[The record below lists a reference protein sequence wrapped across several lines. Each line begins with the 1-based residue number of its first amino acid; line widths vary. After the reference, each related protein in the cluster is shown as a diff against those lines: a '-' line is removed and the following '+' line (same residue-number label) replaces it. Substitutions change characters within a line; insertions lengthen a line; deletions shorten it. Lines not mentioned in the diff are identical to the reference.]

1 VEEVKEDQE
10 INTEAAPEEASKEE
24 LLDQRMTSII
34 SIIQAEIDSL
44 HISNMTDLEW
54 QYKNMRDKYEEA

>member
-1 VEEVKEDQE
+1 
-10 INTEAAPEEASKEE
+10 